1 MLGEHMLGRER
12 RGAGTW
18 KWNLGGSCTLE
29 NLTVTE
35 GEVGVREIPARG
47 RLKMIKETGAEGG
60 RGGERGIRIWN
71 MDGGCT
77 LMSCRD
83 TRYVISSHLRA
94 PIVAVPI

>member
-18 KWNLGGSCTLE
+18 KWNLGGSCILE

-35 GEVGVREIPARG
+35 GEEGVREIPARG
-47 RLKMIKETGAEGG
+47 RLKMIKETGAERR
-60 RGGERGIRIWN
+60 RGEERGIRIWN

-83 TRYVISSHLRA
+83 TRYVTSSRVRA
-94 PIVAVPI
+94 LTVAVLI